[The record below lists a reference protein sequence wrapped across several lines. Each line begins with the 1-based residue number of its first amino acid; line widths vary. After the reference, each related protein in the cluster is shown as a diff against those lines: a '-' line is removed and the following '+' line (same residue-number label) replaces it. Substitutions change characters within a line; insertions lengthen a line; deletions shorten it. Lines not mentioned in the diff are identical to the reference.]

1 MSLLPS
7 AQLTIQTLFVLLKHG
22 FVTMSRTVRYVLLIT
37 PLLDVIEI
45 GVVVGLLF
53 SFITVSGTTNL

>member
-1 MSLLPS
+1 MPS

-22 FVTMSRTVRYVLLIT
+22 FVTMSRTVRYAFLNT

-45 GVVVGLLF
+45 DVVVELLF
-53 SFITVSGTTNL
+53 SFITVSGTTHL